1 MVLKK
6 IIIGRRDRID
16 LPDLGITNIKA
27 KIDTGAFTSSLHS
40 SEVKLIKGKPDKLSF
55 TLVGHEEENKEYVTE
70 DFSERNIKNSFGQ
83 VERRFVIKTTVQIFN
98 KVILTEFSLSDR
110 SLMKYPVLLGRKFLR
125 DHFSVDV
132 SKLNLSYKQKRR
144 EDRKNLK

>member
-1 MVLKK
+1 MALKK

-16 LPDLGITNIKA
+16 LPDLGITNVKA

-40 SEVKLIKGKPDKLSF
+40 SDVKLIKGKPNKLKF
-55 TLVGHEEENKEYVTE
+55 TLVGHDVESKEHITE
-70 DFSERNIKNSFGQ
+70 DFSQRNIRNSFGQ
-83 VERRFVIKTTVQIFN
+83 VERRFVIKTTVHIFN
-98 KVILTEFSLSDR
+98 KAILTEFSLSDR

-125 DHFSVDV
+125 SHFSVDV

-144 EDRKNLK
+144 DDRKNLK